1 MTIAGQIKMALT
13 MTKNSTMTKTRL
25 LLVAKMK
32 KAKMKKVRN
41 QVIKTTKT
49 VKETKNLASEKKI

>member
-1 MTIAGQIKMALT
+1 MALT

-49 VKETKNLASEKKI
+49 VKETKKIVSEKKI